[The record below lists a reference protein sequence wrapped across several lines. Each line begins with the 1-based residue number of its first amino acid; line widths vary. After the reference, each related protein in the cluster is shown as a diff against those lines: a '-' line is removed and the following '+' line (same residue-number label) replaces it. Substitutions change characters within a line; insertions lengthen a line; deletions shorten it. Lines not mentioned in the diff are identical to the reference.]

1 MCVMSDAMTNL
12 GYLML
17 VTLLLFTALMAEM
30 TPHVRVEEGA
40 TAELCIRVTH
50 PPTNASLSQAVS
62 IAVMTESGTA
72 GRWLMSTECAV
83 RC

>member
-1 MCVMSDAMTNL
+1 MSDVMTNL
-12 GYLML
+12 GYLKQ
-17 VTLLLFTALMAEM
+17 VTLLLLFAALMAEM

-40 TAELCIRVTH
+40 TAEICIHVTH

-62 IAVMTESGTA
+62 IAVRTESGTA
-72 GRWLMSTECAV
+72 GRWLMSIECAV